1 MEALSDEYKKLVE
14 ELVYKVKVEVDSLEA
29 RVREAIEKGDRE
41 AALKSLREGVENVLR
56 EIADSTKKLEEYGGR
71 VENSVLE
78 KALEDFRTG
87 LRQQLE
93 RVRSIVETVS
103 ERYGRRAVESALSVS
118 DTISRSLAEIASTA
132 TKLAQD
138 LAERVAEVVGRIAR
152 LPGTT
157 LVVSARVRKEDME
170 VIDKLVEAGVFKS
183 RSEAIAYFTRKGIEA
198 SRDWIEKALE
208 KAEKIR
214 ELARDLR
221 KDVEEYLEK

>member
-1 MEALSDEYKKLVE
+1 MGSEYKKLVE

-41 AALKSLREGVENVLR
+41 AALKSLREGVEKILR

-71 VENSVLE
+71 VEKSVLE

-103 ERYGRRAVESALSVS
+103 ERYGRKAVESALSVS
-118 DTISRSLAEIASTA
+118 DTISRSLTEIASTA

-138 LAERVAEVVGRIAR
+138 LAERIVEVVGRIAR
-152 LPGTT
+152 LPGATI
-157 LVVSARVRKEDME
+157 VVSARVRKEDIE

-198 SRDWIEKALE
+198 SRDWIGKALE

-221 KDVEEYLEK
+221 KDVEEYLGK